1 MPDPGSRV
9 RLTRP
14 MNSLCKYKANSFS
27 KYKNNYKYTWPQRLP
42 CQINQT
48 DGCTLCTI
56 TWPPNEKGNVPWEIT
71 NWNMYKY
78 TAIQTH
84 SKREICGFEMI
95 KYFAKQSRIQFSSW
109 TEIGRSSWWVCEIRN
124 RTKCQFWPLY
134 KQIVSLQWHNDII
147 YELPVKITCLYFL
160 DILGINLYRCR
171 FLVLWA
177 KNKQTNLGMH
187 YTRSVL
193 WEQIIPLASYFNW
206 LISWSWPWSWWK
218 GWCRWRRR
226 WKR

>member
-1 MPDPGSRV
+1 MPRGRYVALKWSSILRSNREYNFHLEQKSV
-9 RLTRP
+9 
-14 MNSLCKYKANSFS
+14 AAV
-27 KYKNNYKYTWPQRLP
+27 
-42 CQINQT
+42 
-48 DGCTLCTI
+48 DG
-56 TWPPNEKGNVPWEIT
+56 
-71 NWNMYKY
+71 
-78 TAIQTH
+78 
-84 SKREICGFEMI
+84 F
-95 KYFAKQSRIQFSSW
+95 
-109 TEIGRSSWWVCEIRN
+109 CEIRN
-124 RTKCQFWPLY
+124 CNKCQFWPLY

-147 YELPVKITCLYFL
+147 YELGVKITRLYFL

-187 YTRSVL
+187 YSRSVL

-218 GWCRWRRR
+218 GWWRRRR